1 MALLVSLETGTSS
14 HKDGR
19 QGPRSY
25 CRGFTL
31 VELAVVVAVIALL
44 LGSLLV
50 PLTTQVEQRNVAQT
64 DKQLEEIRQ
73 ALIGFAMVNGR
84 LPRPANSATDG
95 TEKALAC
102 ATELDCTGYLPWAA
116 LGVNRTDAW
125 GKLFRYSVSR
135 EFANANFTLSTTA
148 ANPKVIVTRDSG
160 GAQVPLTSTTINP
173 TVIAVVMSYG
183 SNNFG
188 TTDDGTPIANLS
200 TTNVDEQN
208 NNAEFSSC
216 GWVANC
222 TTFWGRPVAT
232 NTAATGGEFD
242 DRVVWIS
249 WSVLSNRM
257 VSAGKLP

>member
-1 MALLVSLETGTSS
+1 MALLASSGSSTSPLGC
-14 HKDGR
+14 GR
-19 QGPRSY
+19 AARRSY
-25 CRGFTL
+25 GCGFTL

-95 TEKALAC
+95 AEKTLAC

-116 LGVNRTDAW
+116 LGVNKSDAW

-135 EFANANFTLSTTA
+135 EFANASFTLSTTA
-148 ANPKVIVTRDSG
+148 ANPKVIVTRDSSG
-160 GAQVPLTSTTINP
+160 TQVSLTSTTINP
-173 TVIAVVMSYG
+173 TVVAIVMSYG
-183 SNNFG
+183 GNNFG
-188 TTDDGTPIANLS
+188 TTDDGTPIANSS

-208 NNAEFSSC
+208 NDTEFTSC

-232 NTAATGGEFD
+232 NTGATGGEFD

-257 VSAGKLP
+257 VSAGRLP